1 MMRQSLLG
9 LLFLFSQTILCQS
22 IEKRLEQHQ
31 SAYPIEKIYIS
42 HNQPYYASGDTLY
55 GKIFLVD
62 GRSHQYFDGTPIVY
76 VDWINESGE
85 LLESLTVKI
94 NEGTA
99 GLTIPMLRDYGEGRF
114 FLRGYTQYQKNF
126 EEDFIFQKGIKVI
139 GETPLTTKAEVRDES
154 KFSVQFFPEGGRL
167 VAGLRGRVAFKAVDG
182 QGKPIN
188 IEGDIINK
196 KKQVVTQ
203 LKSLNEGIGIFN
215 LMLEKEGKYQA
226 KVNWKGV
233 DKIFDLPVMLT
244 KGYTLKVNNRKE
256 ENLTL
261 ALDSNTKSGLKGC
274 RLIGHI
280 RGQPFLNQSFKAAE
294 TQPLLL
300 DKREIPAGVL
310 HFTLFDNKDR
320 PVCERLVFNNNPITS
335 VSVNIEIP
343 RTVYGT
349 KDLVKGSIEATQDE
363 KRIAGDMTISVFNK
377 DVFLSSMAGT
387 NIQNY
392 LLLQSDLKGKI
403 NNINQYFERNDT
415 KSRTL
420 LDYVMLTQGW
430 RRFNWQDVLEAK
442 PMPIIYPTEE
452 NISFAGKVRKDN
464 KQGIPIKADVF
475 LSILDGQNFTSTNL
489 TTDEDGLFYFK
500 GFDLPDSTE
509 ILIQGNI
516 HNPKKKGKLS
526 KGEAKRIGNKNV
538 KFELLNLHELGFNDS
553 ITLKD
558 LPYSRKTQAVFATE
572 VNRIR
577 KVDTIYHPEWSINL
591 DAVTVKAQKI
601 EKKKKRA
608 IATKRLFKE
617 RGFFYSDFSQKV
629 YMEDVTAGGAIY
641 TNIYD
646 LIRDRVTNIQIRATP
661 NGKTIFLR
669 GESSISNSTP
679 AIFEVDG
686 AIVSDVTAATIVPS
700 DIAMIDVKK
709 GLASTSIY
717 GSQGV
722 GGVITIITKEP
733 KNHNRKIRTPGILT
747 IKHPGYHQARTF
759 YAPNYAMDDIDQE
772 KPDYRTTLYWNSTAG
787 IEAKQATPFSF
798 YTGDKL
804 SEFLIFVEGMT
815 KDGQPFVGQK
825 TIRVAGNSN

>member
-1 MMRQSLLG
+1 MKPFSLILIVS
-9 LLFLFSQTILCQS
+9 LFLSTTIVGQS
-22 IEKRLEQHQ
+22 IEKKLKEHQ
-31 SAYPIEKIYIS
+31 AYPIEKIYIS
-42 HNQPYYASGDTLY
+42 HNQPYYAPGDTLY

-62 GRSHQYFDGTPIVY
+62 GRNHQYFKGTPIVY

-85 LLESLTVKI
+85 LLESLIVKI
-94 NEGTA
+94 KEGTA
-99 GLTIPMLRDYGEGRF
+99 DLSIPMLREYGEGRF
-114 FLRGYTQYQKNF
+114 FLRAYTQYQKNF
-126 EEDFIFQKGIKVI
+126 EEDYIFQKEIKVI
-139 GETPLTTKAEVRDES
+139 GETPLAAAEKES
-154 KFSVQFFPEGGRL
+154 NKNNFSIQFFPEGGRL
-167 VAGLRGRVAFKAVDG
+167 IAGLRGRVAFKAVDG
-182 QGKPIN
+182 EGKPIDLAGS
-188 IEGDIINK
+188 ITNK
-196 KKQVVTQ
+196 NKEIVTT

-215 LMLEKEGKYQA
+215 LTPARGEKYQA
-226 KVNWKGV
+226 KVNWKGA
-233 DKIFDLPVMLT
+233 DKVFDLPAMLE
-244 KGYTLKVNNRKE
+244 KGYTLKVNSRKAE
-256 ENLTL
+256 HLTL
-261 ALDSNTKSGLKGC
+261 VVDSNTKSGLKEC
-274 RLIGHI
+274 RLVGHL
-280 RGQPFLNQSFKAAE
+280 RGQPFLNQSFKTEE
-294 TQPLLL
+294 TQPFFL
-300 DKREIPAGVL
+300 DKKEIPSGVL
-310 HFTLFDNKDR
+310 HFTLFDQKER
-320 PVCERLVFNNNPITS
+320 PVCERLVFNQNSTTS
-335 VSVNIEIP
+335 VAVNIEMP

-349 KDLVKGSIEATQDE
+349 KDFVNGAVEAVLDE

-377 DVFLSSMAGT
+377 DVFASRMVGI

-403 NNINQYFERNDT
+403 NNINQYFEQNDT

-464 KQGIPIKADVF
+464 KQGTPIKADVV

-509 ILIQGNI
+509 ILIQGNV

-526 KGEAKRIGNKNV
+526 KGEAKRTGNKNV
-538 KFELLNLHELGFNDS
+538 KFELLNLHELTFNDS

-558 LPYSRKTQAVFATE
+558 LPYSRSTQAIFATE

-601 EKKKKRA
+601 DKKRKRA
-608 IATKRLFKE
+608 IATEKLYKE
-617 RGFFYSDFSQKV
+617 RGFFYSEFSQKV

-646 LIRDRVTNIQIRATP
+646 LVRDRVTNIQIRTTP
-661 NGKTIFLR
+661 NGKEIYLR

-686 AIVSDVTAATIVPS
+686 VIVSDVTAASLVPS
-700 DIAMIDVKK
+700 EIAMIDVKK

-722 GGVITIITKEP
+722 GGVITILTKEP
-733 KNHNRKIRTPGILT
+733 KNHNRKIRTSGILT

-759 YAPNYAMDDIDQE
+759 YAPDYAAVGIDQE

-787 IEAKQATPFSF
+787 IDEKQATPFSF

-825 TIRVAGNSN
+825 TIRVVGNSN